1 MISFILLCLLVVF
14 VILQLDQKNKIHHQG
29 AGQEN
34 SFMTNNC
41 IKSYNCISTGGTCT
55 LYGSTGTNTFYTSTS
70 TSADNFEN
78 TSTST
83 GVCVKNQYCCSSR
96 DTSSNSFSHYNK
108 INRVDT
114 DSSITIKH
122 PSGYNPYDYHQ
133 RLSDTYQNLSCQN
146 TLTTLDKSTSIK
158 SDGSNI
164 CPFETSMNR
173 PTSTGC
179 VYDTMAEDRS
189 CRVMYTTGSE
199 SSGGGR
205 DENLPVG
212 LPCEKNTDCHRFYSM
227 TCSNNYC
234 SAPFMNSTNFVE
246 FPNSRFFT
254 SNDPRLPSD
263 P

>member
-1 MISFILLCLLVVF
+1 MYLSVF
-14 VILQLDQKNKIHHQG
+14 SNG
-29 AGQEN
+29 RW
-34 SFMTNNC
+34 
-41 IKSYNCISTGGTCT
+41 
-55 LYGSTGTNTFYTSTS
+55 TF
-70 TSADNFEN
+70 
-78 TSTST
+78 
-83 GVCVKNQYCCSSR
+83 
-96 DTSSNSFSHYNK
+96 SNSPGAWNSLTSVSEYNQPSNPADVTDWTVWNNLSRSFS
-108 INRVDT
+108 
-114 DSSITIKH
+114 
-122 PSGYNPYDYHQ
+122 PSGI
-133 RLSDTYQNLSCQN
+133 
-146 TLTTLDKSTSIK
+146 SI
-158 SDGSNI
+158 
-164 CPFETSMNR
+164 NR

-179 VYDTMAEDRS
+179 VYMEGNRS